1 MKMSKEF
8 KVGLLAIVAGSTLYI
23 GFNFLKGIDLFSN
36 TSKYY
41 AFYENIDGLAVSN
54 PVRLNGYDVGRVS
67 DINIVQEQNNIV
79 KVEFDIQKRLVVGQ
93 STQAELTTDLL
104 GSKSVVLKMKDGDT
118 PLESGGTIEGTVE
131 QGLMETILDSTDPL
145 KSTIVKVNELLI
157 GFSDSKLKLDSALVN
172 FTKTAQKINR
182 ALDQNQRN
190 ILKITDDLSELTGIL
205 KDEQDGVKPLLANV
219 NTITDSLK
227 VLELSRTVDNLNKT
241 LSSLKSTMDKVN
253 NGAGSMAKFMNDDS
267 LYTNLNHTAEDLDK
281 LLIDFRENPKRY
293 VHFSLFGKKDK

>member
-1 MKMSKEF
+1 MSKEF

-36 TSKYY
+36 THKYY

-79 KVEFDIQKRLVVGQ
+79 KVEFDIQKRLVIGQ

-118 PLESGGTIEGTVE
+118 PLESGGTIQGTVE
-131 QGLMETILDSTDPL
+131 QGLMETLLDSTDPL
-145 KSTIVKVNELLI
+145 KSTIIKVNELLI

>member
-36 TSKYY
+36 TNKYY

-79 KVEFDIQKRLVVGQ
+79 RVEFDIQKRLVVGQ

-104 GSKSVVLKMKDGDT
+104 GSKSVVLKMKDGDA

>member
-1 MKMSKEF
+1 MSKEF
-8 KVGLLAIVAGSTLYI
+8 KVGLLAIVAGSVLYI

-41 AFYENIDGLAVSN
+41 AFYANIDGLAVSN
-54 PVRLNGYDVGRVS
+54 PVTLNGYDVGRVS
-67 DINIVQEQNNIV
+67 DINIIQEQDNIV
-79 KVEFDIQKRLVVGQ
+79 KVELDIQESLVIGQ

-104 GSKSVVLKMKDGDT
+104 GSKSVVLKMKNGDT

-145 KSTIVKVNELLI
+145 KSTIIKVNELLI

-172 FTKTAQKINR
+172 FTQTAKKINY

-190 ILKITDDLSELTGIL
+190 ILKITNDLSELTGIL
-205 KDEQDGVKPLLANV
+205 KDEQDGVKPLLANI

-227 VLELSRTVDNLNKT
+227 VLELSETVNNLNKT